1 MHIYHI
7 YVYTYINIYSVLPNS
22 RRTLFEELKLFFTFR
37 IIFDTTIG
45 TTFPSLNNFCQRLAE
60 HISWFPFLL
69 PGRSC
74 GGVEV

>member
-37 IIFDTTIG
+37 IIFDTTLG
-45 TTFPSLNNFCQRLAE
+45 TTFSLSE
-60 HISWFPFLL
+60 
-69 PGRSC
+69 
-74 GGVEV
+74 